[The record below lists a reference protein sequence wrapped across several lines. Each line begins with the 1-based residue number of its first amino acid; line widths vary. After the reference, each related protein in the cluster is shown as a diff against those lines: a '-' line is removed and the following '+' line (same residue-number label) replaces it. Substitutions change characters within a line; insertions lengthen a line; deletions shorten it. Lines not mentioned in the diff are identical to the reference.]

1 MRDTGRAIP
10 VRSSAS
16 LRAGTSGAA
25 GPAHAEA
32 APPASAGPAQQP
44 LLAHGLERRL
54 VGDANAGR
62 FAQRV
67 GNASVSVSEPG
78 FLAYPRY
85 GRPLGRLPVRGRV
98 RLVAAIGGAR
108 HPDELRERGERMF
121 PPRRLRRLVLPPAAE
136 RAVAEAAVRFKIS
149 TSISRRAHR
158 RSSVSSPAGS
168 FLLRPVSCL
177 RAVAH
182 AVLEGE
188 GPAVALAAEIGF
200 DDAKLEIPGIAAVPP
215 RPVHGPDAALVD
227 SLSKASRSTS
237 QGRTR
242 SAAWRWPRRR
252 RIRPQSAA

>member
-1 MRDTGRAIP
+1 
-10 VRSSAS
+10 
-16 LRAGTSGAA
+16 
-25 GPAHAEA
+25 
-32 APPASAGPAQQP
+32 
-44 LLAHGLERRL
+44 
-54 VGDANAGR
+54 
-62 FAQRV
+62 
-67 GNASVSVSEPG
+67 
-78 FLAYPRY
+78 
-85 GRPLGRLPVRGRV
+85 
-98 RLVAAIGGAR
+98 
-108 HPDELRERGERMF
+108 MF

-227 SLSKASRSTS
+227 SLQGFTVDFARPNSFCGMAMAAPSAYPSAKRCLNSAEQSPLGKST
-237 QGRTR
+237 
-242 SAAWRWPRRR
+242 P
-252 RIRPQSAA
+252 